1 MEGEKCVF
9 DYKVEELYTKIERV
23 GGKFLSGYGGQFDH
37 ELIGF
42 STTRSLITAPSME
55 HSVCPASIPSM
66 NPTEQSEQQI
76 PGLMCTGHRLER
88 KNSAVESLSTPR
100 TRVACTRELPLQVN
114 LF

>member
-1 MEGEKCVF
+1 MGSEF
-9 DYKVEELYTKIERV
+9 DR
-23 GGKFLSGYGGQFDH
+23 
-37 ELIGF
+37 ELIWF
-42 STTRSLITAPSME
+42 STTGSLTTAPSME
-55 HSVCPASIPSM
+55 RLVCPTSIPSM